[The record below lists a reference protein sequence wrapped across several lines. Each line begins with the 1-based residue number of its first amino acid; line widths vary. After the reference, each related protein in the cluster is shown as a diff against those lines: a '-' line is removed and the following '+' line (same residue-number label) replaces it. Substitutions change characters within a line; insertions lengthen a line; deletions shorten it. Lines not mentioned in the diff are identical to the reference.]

1 MKIKIGTRNYTVSF
15 PDTIAPSS
23 ITRGRI
29 SYTEATIKVARKAG
43 MPPRKLSEMRM
54 YNAMWHEFVH
64 GILADMGSRKERD
77 EKFVDEL
84 AKRIVQIERQLWQKS
99 KQ

>member
-1 MKIKIGTRNYTVSF
+1 MKIKIGVRNYTVSF

-29 SYTEATIKVARKAG
+29 NYAESTIKVARKAG

-54 YNAMWHEFVH
+54 YHAMWHEFVH